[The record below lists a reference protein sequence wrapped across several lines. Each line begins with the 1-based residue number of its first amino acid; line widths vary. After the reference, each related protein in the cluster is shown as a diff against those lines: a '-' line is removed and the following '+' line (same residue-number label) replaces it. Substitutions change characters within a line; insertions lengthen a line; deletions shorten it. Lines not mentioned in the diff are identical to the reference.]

1 MATQFTPIL
10 KLALPVQGELT
21 GNWGNTVNDS
31 ITSMVEEAVAGRSVI
46 NTWSTNSATLSVAN
60 GAAASSRSAML
71 TLTDTSTSLTGAATV
86 ICPAVSKMYIM
97 QNLTAQTVTLKTASG
112 TGIAIPATKSSLL
125 FCDGTNV
132 IEAVTNVTSLS
143 IGGSTLTLA
152 GNLTTS
158 GANALTLTTT
168 GTTNVTFPT
177 AGTLITLAGTET
189 LTNKT
194 LTTPTIN
201 GGTISGITDLAIA
214 DGGTGAG
221 TAVDALAA
229 LGGIGSVAADGSPQ
243 LGGTLDCNGQNIEFT
258 AQEARFG
265 QGNTFVVSH
274 TGAATLVN
282 GTGNFTVQTDND
294 FAVKSANGVETML
307 SATKDGGVVLRY
319 DNVAKF
325 STTSGGATVDGN
337 LGVSG
342 TVDGVDVGVNIPATL
357 GSAGQ
362 VLTVNTAAS
371 AGVWSDATYK
381 GLVKLAIATSS
392 TSLTNLTTDGST
404 PSASNQ
410 ILVPVNTAM
419 VITGTIVMRRQ
430 VSQGTDNS
438 AWEVKALIRREASGV
453 CVIVY
458 QSVTSL
464 SNAGSYTNPVLL
476 AAGVS
481 VAGVLQVQVTGKA
494 GQNLQW
500 NADLTTNTSVY
511 A

>member
-21 GNWGNTVNDS
+21 GNWGTTVNNN

-46 NTWSTNSATLSVAN
+46 NTWSSNSATLSVAD
-60 GAAASSRSAML
+60 GTSASSRSAML
-71 TLTDTSTSLTGAATV
+71 TLTDTSTALTGVATV
-86 ICPAVSKMYIM
+86 ICPAASKMYIM
-97 QNLTAQTVTLKTASG
+97 QNLTARTVTLKTPSG
-112 TGIAIPATKSSLL
+112 SGVAIPTAKSSLL

-132 IEAVTNVTSLS
+132 VEAVTNVTSLS
-143 IGGSTLTLA
+143 IGGRTLTLA
-152 GNLTTS
+152 GNLTTA

-177 AGTLITLAGTET
+177 TGTLATIAGTET

-194 LTTPTIN
+194 LTAPTIN
-201 GGTISGITDLAIA
+201 GGAISGITDLAIA

-221 TAVDALAA
+221 TATAALAA
-229 LGGIGSVAADGSPQ
+229 LGGIGSVAADTSPQ
-243 LGGTLDCNGQNIEFT
+243 LGGTLDCNGKNIEFT
-258 AQEARFG
+258 TQEARFG

-282 GTGNFTVQTDND
+282 GTGNFTIQTNND

-307 SATKDGGVVLRY
+307 AATKDGGVVLRFN
-319 DNVAKF
+319 NVAKL

-342 TVDGVDVGVNIPATL
+342 TVDGVDVGANIPASL
-357 GSAGQ
+357 GTAGQ
-362 VLTVNTAAS
+362 VLTINAGATAGAW
-371 AGVWSDATYK
+371 ADATYK
-381 GLVKLAIATSS
+381 GLVKLGIATSS
-392 TSLTNLTTDGST
+392 NSLTNLTTNGST
-404 PSASNQ
+404 PSTSNQ
-410 ILVPVNTAM
+410 ILLPVSTAM
-419 VITGTIVMRRQ
+419 GITGTIVMRQQ
-430 VSQGTDNS
+430 VGGGTNVS

-453 CVIVY
+453 CVIVS
-458 QSVTSL
+458 QGISPI

-476 AAGVS
+476 AAGNS
-481 VAGVLQVQVTGKA
+481 AAGVLQVQVTGKS

-500 NADLTTNTSVY
+500 NAALTTDNAVY

>member
-1 MATQFTPIL
+1 MSTQFTPIL

-21 GNWGNTVNDS
+21 GNWGNTINDN

-46 NTWSTNSATLSVAN
+46 NIWSTNSATLSVAN
-60 GAAASSRSAML
+60 GTAASSRSAML
-71 TLTDTSTSLTGAATV
+71 TLTDTNTSLTGAATV

-112 TGIAIPATKSSLL
+112 TGVAIPTTKSSLL

-152 GNLTTS
+152 GNLSTS

-177 AGTLITLAGTET
+177 TGTLITLAGTET

-194 LTTPTIN
+194 LTSPTIT
-201 GGTISGITDLAIA
+201 GGTITGITDLAIA

-229 LGGIGSVAADGSPQ
+229 LGGIGSVLADASPQ
-243 LGGTLDCNGQNIEFT
+243 LGGTLDCNGNNIEFT
-258 AQEARFG
+258 SQEARFG
-265 QGNTFVVSH
+265 QGNTFVMSH
-274 TGAATLVN
+274 TGAATMIN
-282 GTGNFTVQTDND
+282 GTGNFTIQTDND
-294 FAVKSANGVETML
+294 FAVKSADGTEIML
-307 SATKDGGVVLRY
+307 SATKDGGVTLNH
-319 DNVAKF
+319 DNVARF
-325 STTSGGATVDGN
+325 ATTAGGVTVDGN

-362 VLTVNTAAS
+362 VLTVNTGATG
-371 AGVWSDATYK
+371 GVWANATYK
-381 GLVKLAIATSS
+381 GLVKLGIATSS
-392 TSLTNLTTDGST
+392 GTLTNLTTDGST
-404 PSASNQ
+404 PSTTNQ
-410 ILVPVNTAM
+410 ILIPVNTSM
-419 VITGTIVMRRQ
+419 VITGTVLMRQQ
-430 VSQGTDNS
+430 VGGGTNTA
-438 AWEVKALIRREASGV
+438 AWEIKSLARREASGV
-453 CVIVY
+453 CVIVS
-458 QSVTSL
+458 QAVTL
-464 SNAGSYTNPVLL
+464 ISNVGGYTDPVLL

-481 VAGVLQVQVTGKA
+481 AAGVLQVQVA
-494 GQNLQW
+494 GESGENLQW
-500 NADLTTNTSVY
+500 NADLTTNTAVY